1 MYNLFMKIVAV
12 LSVSGMVISL
22 FLVGVV
28 PEEHHEFLGLIF
40 IGSIVLFA
48 FFIFLLIIEAEKER
62 DEVRK
67 KQKELKKKQKLLL

>member
-1 MYNLFMKIVAV
+1 MYNLFMKGATV

-22 FLVGVV
+22 ILVGVI
-28 PEEHHEFLGLIF
+28 PEEHHEFLGFIF

-48 FFIFLLIIEAEKER
+48 FVLFLFIVEVEKER
-62 DEVRK
+62 DEIHK